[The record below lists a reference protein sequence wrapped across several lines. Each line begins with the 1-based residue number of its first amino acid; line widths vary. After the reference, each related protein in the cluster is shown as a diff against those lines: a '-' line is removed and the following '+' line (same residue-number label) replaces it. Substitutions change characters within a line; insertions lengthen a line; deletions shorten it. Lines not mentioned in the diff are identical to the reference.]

1 MSTWPFE
8 SLKLQA
14 LANLAYEM
22 NAKSVALISS
32 SRASVH
38 TFLEDA
44 TALGIRVPHIL
55 ELETLNKKSKSSE
68 LPQKVE
74 KFLRTLPT
82 KRPVVA
88 VVLEAVEAVAIAEYL
103 KHVKLPS
110 DPTWLV
116 GSLGLDLHKLSA
128 WRTVF
133 HGGLFVEP
141 HMPEL
146 AEFKTYFIDALQVLL
161 KCGCSDSEKK
171 WHVVKKLLYYEI
183 FSSTKQRG
191 KNGYYLHCREQ
202 IYLHDMI
209 WMPFFFESD
218 SNTRFCNS
226 A

>member
-1 MSTWPFE
+1 ML
-8 SLKLQA
+8 LKLQA

-55 ELETLNKKSKSSE
+55 ELDSLHKKANE
-68 LPQKVE
+68 MPQKVE
-74 KFLRTLPT
+74 KFLKQLPH
-82 KRPVVA
+82 KKPVVA

-103 KHVKLPS
+103 KHVKLPI

-146 AEFKTYFIDALQVLL
+146 AEFKTYFIDALQVRFQ
-161 KCGCSDSEKK
+161 K
-171 WHVVKKLLYYEI
+171 H
-183 FSSTKQRG
+183 
-191 KNGYYLHCREQ
+191 
-202 IYLHDMI
+202 
-209 WMPFFFESD
+209 
-218 SNTRFCNS
+218 RFCTTPN
-226 A
+226 

>member
-55 ELETLNKKSKSSE
+55 ELETINKKSKSSE

-74 KFLRTLPT
+74 KFLRTLPS

-146 AEFKTYFIDALQVLL
+146 AEFKTYFIDALQV
-161 KCGCSDSEKK
+161 
-171 WHVVKKLLYYEI
+171 
-183 FSSTKQRG
+183 
-191 KNGYYLHCREQ
+191 
-202 IYLHDMI
+202 
-209 WMPFFFESD
+209 
-218 SNTRFCNS
+218 SNTYIDLGCHRVL
-226 A
+226 